1 MEQQGQVRF
10 DWREGLALV
19 WALGR
24 GALDSDPEAGSVPV
38 SELAQRSACH
48 RVGGVDALGK
58 LPPRPRERLLSNELK
73 AVRRALLRLADL
85 GLVVWDYSQGD
96 DALTYRLT
104 ERGWETAMYF
114 GRRVARARPAGVA
127 PTPGGMAAVGQT

>member
-1 MEQQGQVRF
+1 VEQQGQVRF
-10 DWREGLALV
+10 DWREGLALIS
-19 WALGR
+19 ALGR
-24 GALDSDPEAGSVPV
+24 GALDSDPGAESVPV

-48 RVGGVDALGK
+48 RAGGVDALGK

-85 GLVVWDYSQGD
+85 GLVVWDYSHGD

-104 ERGWETAMYF
+104 ERGWETAVSF
-114 GRRVARARPAGVA
+114 GRRVVKARPTEFAA
-127 PTPGGMAAVGQT
+127 PSGGMAAVGHT

>member
-1 MEQQGQVRF
+1 MEQQGHVRF
-10 DWREGLALV
+10 DWREGLALIS
-19 WALGR
+19 ALGR

-38 SELAQRSACH
+38 SGLAQRTACH
-48 RVGGVDALGK
+48 RAGGIEALGK
-58 LPPRPRERLLSNELK
+58 LPPRPREKLLHNELK

-104 ERGWETAMYF
+104 EHGWETAVCF
-114 GRRVARARPAGVA
+114 GRRVVKAHPAA
-127 PTPGGMAAVGQT
+127 FTATSGGMAAVGHT